1 MQKIN
6 SYLFY
11 SGLIFIVLAVFFW
24 INYDAN
30 KNNNHYAITGKAADG
45 IMAAEKSKPADK
57 IQIFLF
63 HATQRCSSCIAIGK
77 YAKETVDQ
85 KFPEELKSGKIEFRE
100 INIDLPENKEL
111 ATKFK
116 ATGSALFINPIF
128 DGQDHIKD
136 DTRVWQLVSN
146 EQRFISYL
154 SNKLHGMLGGEVSA
168 QEK

>member
-11 SGLIFIVLAVFFW
+11 SGLIFIIAATFLW

-30 KNNNHYAITGKAADG
+30 RKNVPSVSAKKAAIG
-45 IMAAEKSKPADK
+45 IAKTEESKPAEK
-57 IQIFLF
+57 IQVFLF

-77 YAKETVDQ
+77 YAQETVEQ
-85 KFPEELKSGKIEFRE
+85 KFPDELKSGRIEFKE

-111 ATKFK
+111 AIKFK

-146 EQRFISYL
+146 EQGFISYL
-154 SNKLHGMLGGEVSA
+154 SDKLHGMLGSEASA